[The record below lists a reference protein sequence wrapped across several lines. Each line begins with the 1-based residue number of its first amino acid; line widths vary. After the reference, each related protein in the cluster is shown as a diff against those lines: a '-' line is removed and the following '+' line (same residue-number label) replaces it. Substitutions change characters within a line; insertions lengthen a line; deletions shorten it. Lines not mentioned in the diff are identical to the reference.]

1 MVTAQSQLEGTRMTT
16 NGLARLYSED
26 KRTDQGAACLQARQR
41 LGHIVSVSG
50 SQAVA
55 ALNASGHVLQ
65 GEDVKRIEIG
75 MLVKVPTPRSS
86 VIGIVSAMSSPLPSA
101 PGEDKEI
108 RLVELSLAGEIFTD
122 EGSGAPTFR
131 RGVSNSPALG
141 DPVDYANREELACVY
156 LHPDASTIEI
166 GTLFQDA
173 AVPARLLI
181 DELFGKHFL
190 VVGTTG
196 SGKSCAVTT
205 ILQRVLVEHHH
216 AHIVVLDIH
225 NEYADAFGDKAELIH
240 PSNLRLPFWLLNFRE
255 LCAAL
260 TSTDGH
266 HDAEVQILS
275 DAILAARR
283 RTAGG
288 RVGSSVEPTSIKK
301 SMSKA
306 ETITVDT
313 PTPFQLADLT
323 AYLNDQLGK
332 LERVQ
337 ATLPYMRLKSR
348 IEALAADPRYGFM
361 FRSMTVEDTMGDVL
375 GRIFRIPVHNKP
387 ITVIDLAAVPEEI
400 LNVVISLI
408 SRLAFDLA
416 LWSEGKLPMLLI
428 CEEAHRY
435 APASDSSTFMPTR
448 DALARIAKEG
458 RKYGLSLGLVTQ
470 RPSELNTTII
480 SQCSTVIAMR
490 LSTER
495 DQEVMRAN
503 IHDGTL
509 DLLDYLPLLGD
520 REAIVLGQGVSMPMR
535 VRFHDLGNI
544 GVPNNRN
551 HGFSQAWKNASIE
564 RSHLDKIVAL
574 WRATGRYSG

>member
-1 MVTAQSQLEGTRMTT
+1 MTMT
-16 NGLARLYSED
+16 GVACLYSDD
-26 KRTDQGAACLQARQR
+26 KSFHEGAAWPHANERF
-41 LGHIVSVSG
+41 GHIVSVSG

-55 ALNASGHVLQ
+55 ALDASQQVLEGQ
-65 GEDVKRIEIG
+65 DAKRIEIG
-75 MLVKVPTPRSS
+75 VLVKVPTPLSC
-86 VIGIVSAMSSPLPSA
+86 VIGIVSAMSSSLPSG

-122 EGSGAPTFR
+122 PRTGAPTFR

-141 DPVDYANREELACVY
+141 DPVGYANREELACVY
-156 LHPDASTIEI
+156 IQPETSTIEI

-173 AVPARLLI
+173 AVPARLWV

-205 ILQRVLVEHHH
+205 ILQRVLEDHNH

-260 TSTDGH
+260 TSADVH

-283 RTAGG
+283 RNAGG
-288 RVGSSVEPTSIKK
+288 RAGSSLELASLKK
-301 SMSKA
+301 GISKTDA
-306 ETITVDT
+306 ITVDT
-313 PTPFQLADLT
+313 PTPFHLSDVT

-332 LERVQ
+332 LERLQ

-361 FRSMTVEDTMGDVL
+361 FRSLTVEDTMGDVL
-375 GRIFRIPVHNKP
+375 GRIFRIPVHKKP
-387 ITVIDLAAVPEEI
+387 ITVIDLAAVPGEI

-435 APASDSSTFMPTR
+435 APASDNGTFMPTR

-458 RKYGLSLGLVTQ
+458 RKYGISLGLVTQ
-470 RPSELNTTII
+470 RPSELDTTII

-495 DQEVMRAN
+495 DQQVMRAN
-503 IHDGTL
+503 IHDGSL

-520 REAIVLGQGVSMPMR
+520 REAIVLGQGVPMPMR
-535 VRFHDLGNI
+535 VRFHDLGET
-544 GVPNNRN
+544 GVPKNRN
-551 HGFSQAWKNASIE
+551 PGFSWAWKTASID
-564 RSHLDKIVAL
+564 RAHLDEIVAL
-574 WRATGRYSG
+574 WRATGRYCG